1 MSVTPDQ
8 SLLLEQLRKFV
19 LRAQTS
25 ADGRPMVIYFL
36 RQPERIGQIT
46 HELFMLK
53 GVYSPVD
60 HQVFVAHPRAQPR
73 SRHFSQDAYN
83 IAMRDLIPLEAR
95 DELEDR
101 VCYANIRDPVPMA
114 NNPPLTLILGS
125 EPSIARVWF
134 DKYGTRRDGYPI
146 HWLTEVEKQRGRR
159 LEERLGIGKDTPVV
173 VLHVREQGLLGL
185 AYETHRNADIANYE
199 RAIRLLLD
207 RGYAVVRI
215 GDPYC
220 KKLPFHADGLIDTPF
235 LDSYDRIGDPYFVSR
250 CAFMIHSYSGP
261 AMLATAFNR
270 PTLAVNIMPQ
280 DMTTMTDEVVVYKE
294 YRRQG
299 GGPALSLAEIDRAG
313 LMNAIAEHFAAAG
326 CESAEN
332 DPDLLHDA
340 VLEML
345 DRQAGRFTPS
355 PALIA
360 ANARLDAFGRAR
372 HETFRQDPTHFM
384 GYSLLGLHGRQSLS
398 EAFLARYPGFLDQI
412 AADGSVAS
420 SPQ

>member
-1 MSVTPDQ
+1 
-8 SLLLEQLRKFV
+8 
-19 LRAQTS
+19 
-25 ADGRPMVIYFL
+25 MVIYFL

-73 SRHFSQDAYN
+73 GRHFSQDSYN

-95 DELEDR
+95 DEMEDR
-101 VCYANIRDPVPMA
+101 VCYANIRDPFPMP
-114 NNPPLTLILGS
+114 NSDPPLTLILGS
-125 EPSIARVWF
+125 EPAIARQWF
-134 DKYGTRRDGYPI
+134 ARYGRSRDGYPI
-146 HWLTEVEKQRGRR
+146 HWLTEVEKQRGER
-159 LEERLGIGKDTPVV
+159 LGEKLGIGKDMPVV
-173 VLHVREQGLLGL
+173 VLHVREQGLLRL
-185 AYETHRNADIANYE
+185 AYETHRNADIARYE

-207 RGYAVVRI
+207 RGHAVIRI

-220 KKLPFHADGLIDTPF
+220 KPLPFKADGLIDTPF
-235 LDSYDRIGDPYFVSR
+235 LDFYDRIGDPYFVSR
-250 CAFMIHSYSGP
+250 CAFMINSYSGP

-270 PTLAVNIMPQ
+270 PTLAVNVMPQ

-294 YRRQG
+294 YRPMG
-299 GGPALSLAEIDRAG
+299 GRAMTLAEIDRAG

-332 DPDLLHDA
+332 DSDLLHDA

-345 DRQAGRFTPS
+345 ERQAGRFTPS
-355 PALIA
+355 PALIE
-360 ANARLDAFGRAR
+360 ANAKLDAFGRAR
-372 HETFRQDPTHFM
+372 HEIFRQDSAHFM

-398 EAFLARYPGFLDQI
+398 EAFLARYPNFMDQI
-412 AADGSVAS
+412 EADGSVAS
-420 SPQ
+420 NPQ